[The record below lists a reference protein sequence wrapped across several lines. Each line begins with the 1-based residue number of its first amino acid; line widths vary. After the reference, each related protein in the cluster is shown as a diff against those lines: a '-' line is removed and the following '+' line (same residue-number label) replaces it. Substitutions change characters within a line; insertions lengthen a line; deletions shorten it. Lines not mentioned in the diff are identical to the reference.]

1 MLERCFEA
9 LKSEE
14 QFLSCGQLLKDAKN
28 QQAMKYNWKR
38 WQKLKKHHCLLQIF
52 LLPATSSYSWT
63 RSTVFLPENHCT
75 PPSSHH
81 TNVLL
86 FHGNYFSCTPFP
98 LLFPKNGPGLDA
110 TLFNTL
116 LLPQN
121 TEVVYLSH
129 LFQKPISHHPFHP
142 TLHSS
147 GIVSWSFKCC
157 TIFFY
162 SSSYT
167 TFLTSGFPSFQS
179 SVPQDESQT
188 AYFLKLSSVRSIFPC
203 KSKLISVFSSLS
215 L

>member
-1 MLERCFEA
+1 MTETKKPSLSFANLPIACYLFLFLDKVHSIPTWEPLHST
-9 LKSEE
+9 LKS
-14 QFLSCGQLLKDAKN
+14 QHKCSSLPWKFLQLYSL
-28 QQAMKYNWKR
+28 
-38 WQKLKKHHCLLQIF
+38 
-52 LLPATSSYSWT
+52 SSA
-63 RSTVFLPENHCT
+63 V
-75 PPSSHH
+75 
-81 TNVLL
+81 
-86 FHGNYFSCTPFP
+86 
-98 LLFPKNGPGLDA
+98 PKNGPGLDA

-129 LFQKPISHHPFHP
+129 LFQKPISHHPFYP

-147 GIVSWSFKCC
+147 GIVSWSFKCS

-162 SSSYT
+162 GSSYT
-167 TFLTSGFPSFQS
+167 TFLISGFPSFQS